1 MKRLLFLLLLLPML
15 VFAATESASAPENTI
30 QSQIDKLSWQ
40 VGITQGLIANKA
52 SIAVPKGYRFLD
64 DINTSRFL
72 ELSGNLPTSNH
83 FLIAPDSLNWFAV
96 FSFEDTGYVKDDE
109 KIDAAEL
116 LTNLKSSDEPT
127 NQERKNAGLEFI
139 YTDGWQ
145 VAPHYDT
152 DTKRLE
158 WGLRL
163 RTDKNEKI
171 INYTSRLLGRTG
183 VMSVILVS
191 SPETLD
197 ADIKEFKTILK
208 DFTYNAGETYAEFKD
223 GDKVAQYG
231 LAALILGGAAAVATK
246 KGFWAAL
253 LGFFAGFWKIILAAL
268 VAFGAG
274 MKSIFKQK

>member
-15 VFAATESASAPENTI
+15 AFAAAETASAPENSI
-30 QSQIDKLSWQ
+30 QSEIDKLTWQ
-40 VGITQGLIANKA
+40 VGLTNGLIANKA
-52 SIAVPKGYRFLD
+52 SIVVPKGYRFLD
-64 DINTSRFL
+64 DTNTSRFL
-72 ELSGNLPTSNH
+72 ELNGNLPSSNH

-96 FSFEDTGYVKDDE
+96 FTFEESGYVKDDE

-116 LTNLKSSDEPT
+116 LSNLKSSDEPS
-127 NQERKNAGLEFI
+127 NKERKKAGLRLL

-145 VAPHYDT
+145 VVPHYDT

-158 WGLRL
+158 WGVRL
-163 RTDKNEKI
+163 RTETQEKI
-171 INYTSRLLGRTG
+171 VNYTSRLLGRTG

-197 ADIKEFKTILK
+197 ADTKEFKTVLK
-208 DFTYNAGETYAEFKD
+208 DFTYNSGETYAEFKD

-246 KGFWAAL
+246 KGFWTVL
-253 LGFFAGFWKIILAAL
+253 LGFLAGFWKFILVGL
-268 VAFGAG
+268 VAFSVGI
-274 MKSIFKQK
+274 KSLFKRK

>member
-15 VFAATESASAPENTI
+15 VFASAETASVPENTI

-40 VGITQGLIANKA
+40 VGITHGLIANKA
-52 SIAVPKGYRFLD
+52 SIVVPKGYRFLD

-72 ELSGNLPTSNH
+72 ELSGNLPTRNN

-127 NQERKNAGLEFI
+127 NQERKNAGLEFL

-145 VAPHYDT
+145 VTPHYDT

-197 ADIKEFKTILK
+197 SDIKEFKTILK